1 MSAATNSEATF
12 LSHPRGLA
20 ILFFT
25 EMWERFSYYGMRA
38 LLVIYLI
45 ANVGEGGLGWTK
57 IEALTLYGWY
67 TMAVY
72 LVAIPGGIIAD
83 KLLGQ
88 KKTVMLGG
96 FILVA
101 GHFMMAMPGLWA
113 FYTALTLIVI
123 GSGFL
128 KPNISTLVGGL
139 YKQGDSRRDGGF
151 MIFYMGINLGAM
163 LGSILCGII
172 AAAYGWHI
180 GFTLAGFG
188 MLLGQIVY
196 IWGQKYLITAD
207 DVEQSSIA
215 KIETDSSDEILDQP
229 KPAAEKI
236 ETLPLAEK
244 KKIETSRLIVLGISF
259 IAVCFFWMSFEQAG
273 GLMSIYTEEYTNR
286 MLFGYEIPTAV
297 FQALNA
303 AFILIF
309 GTLVANFWVRQWKKG
324 KETSTVYKM
333 GFGLIILGIGFLFMV
348 GASMQRD
355 ATGESAMY
363 WLVFAYLFH
372 TIGELCLSPTALSFI
387 TKLAPKRMV
396 SSIMG
401 IYFAVTGLANK
412 LASEIGKSSEL
423 LGELTIFWGLVAF
436 GIIVGVGLLLITKKL
451 KAMAYGAEDMKVESA
466 G

>member
-229 KPAAEKI
+229 KAAAEKI

-324 KETSTVYKM
+324 KETSTIYKM

>member
-229 KPAAEKI
+229 KAAAEKI

-244 KKIETSRLIVLGISF
+244 KE
-259 IAVCFFWMSFEQAG
+259 
-273 GLMSIYTEEYTNR
+273 N
-286 MLFGYEIPTAV
+286 
-297 FQALNA
+297 
-303 AFILIF
+303 
-309 GTLVANFWVRQWKKG
+309 
-324 KETSTVYKM
+324 
-333 GFGLIILGIGFLFMV
+333 
-348 GASMQRD
+348 
-355 ATGESAMY
+355 
-363 WLVFAYLFH
+363 
-372 TIGELCLSPTALSFI
+372 
-387 TKLAPKRMV
+387 
-396 SSIMG
+396 
-401 IYFAVTGLANK
+401 
-412 LASEIGKSSEL
+412 
-423 LGELTIFWGLVAF
+423 
-436 GIIVGVGLLLITKKL
+436 
-451 KAMAYGAEDMKVESA
+451 
-466 G
+466 

>member
-324 KETSTVYKM
+324 KETSTIYKM

>member
-1 MSAATNSEATF
+1 MSSTAQSQATF
-12 LSHPRGLA
+12 LGHPRGLA

-38 LLVIYLI
+38 LLVIFLI
-45 ANVGEGGLGWTK
+45 ANVDEGGYGWTK
-57 IEALTLYGWY
+57 MEALTLYGWY

-72 LVAIPGGIIAD
+72 LVAIPGGMVAD

-101 GHFMMAMPGLWA
+101 GHFMMAITELWA

-139 YKQGDSRRDGGF
+139 YKQGDGKRDGGF

-163 LGSILCGII
+163 LGSILCGVI
-172 AAAYGWHI
+172 AAAYGWHF

-188 MLLGQIVY
+188 MLLGQVVY
-196 IWGQKYLITAD
+196 IMGQKHLITVD
-207 DVEQSSIA
+207 DDDSHVAQM
-215 KIETDSSDEILDQP
+215 ETEPVQDVLDQP
-229 KPAAEKI
+229 SAVDEFPE
-236 ETLPLAEK
+236 EQK
-244 KKIETSRLIVLGISF
+244 KKIETKRLIVLGISF

-286 MLFGYEIPTAV
+286 MMFGYEIPTAV

-309 GTLVANFWVRQWKKG
+309 GTIVANFWIRRWKKG
-324 KETSTVYKM
+324 KETSTIYKM

-348 GASMQRD
+348 AASMERD
-355 ATGESAMY
+355 STGESAMY

-412 LASEIGKSSEL
+412 LASEIGKSSEQ
-423 LGELTIFWGLVAF
+423 LGELTIFWGLVVF
-436 GIIVGVGLLLITKKL
+436 GIAVGIGLLLLTKTL
-451 KAMAYGAEDMKVESA
+451 KKMTHGAEDIDAASVA
-466 G
+466 

>member
-1 MSAATNSEATF
+1 MSAAANSEATF

-57 IEALTLYGWY
+57 TEALTLYGWY

-113 FYTALTLIVI
+113 FYTALALIVI

-207 DVEQSSIA
+207 DLEQSSIA
-215 KIETDSSDEILDQP
+215 KIETESSDEILDQP
-229 KPAAEKI
+229 KAAVEKI
-236 ETLPLAEK
+236 ETLPLAQK
-244 KKIETSRLIVLGISF
+244 KKIEKSRLIVLGISF

-324 KETSTVYKM
+324 KETSTIYKM
-333 GFGLIILGIGFLFMV
+333 GFGIIILGIGFLFMV

-436 GIIVGVGLLLITKKL
+436 GIIVGIGLLFLTKKL
-451 KAMAYGAEDMKVESA
+451 KAMAYGAEDMQLQSA
-466 G
+466 E